1 MSATSSASPDVRRPR
16 HAAGASLRLVERLH
30 EIVAGINAGLPLDD
44 VLGRVCATAAELL
57 DADLVAFLLADGD
70 RWRPLVRRG
79 GQDVER
85 WAPVV
90 VSPNDWVTQ
99 LVRDGEGWC
108 AFPVD
113 DVSPVVDGI
122 LRAGLPEA
130 GAGMAVVARAP
141 GQAAGALVTVY
152 ADATRTPRPAE
163 LDVLVLL
170 AEHAGVAISA
180 AHSSAE
186 VARGR
191 RHQGVLADATVDGL
205 AVLDRTGRVLQWNR
219 AAARLTGLTAEQV
232 VGKPPPFPV
241 SEPGQVVDHRL
252 GGGRWLEVLSSAVPE
267 SDDLVV
273 EFRDVSQEKE
283 LEHAKDAFLATV
295 GHELRTPVTAIQGF
309 SSTLLRRWHDLSD
322 PGRQAAVEVV
332 AERSAALAA
341 LVDKIVLGSA
351 ISLGQA
357 EVTGEPVDLGRVLA
371 EVLAER
377 PAGDLRHD
385 VILDVADTAPAA
397 LADPRSLTEIVT
409 QLVDNAVKFSPD
421 GGDVLV
427 RAWDDGARVG
437 ISVIDHGIGVDPVDR
452 DRVFELFYQ
461 SGTGD
466 RRRFGGMGLG
476 LYIVRQL
483 VRSFGGEVAV
493 YGMPGGGTEVRVS
506 LVRAGAAQPM
516 PWPSSCYVNDLTEGK
531 DQPVLTE
538 GKDRQDRCE
547 TEA

>member
-1 MSATSSASPDVRRPR
+1 MSATSSATSADVRGPR
-16 HAAGASLRLVERLH
+16 HAAGDSLRLVERLH
-30 EIVAGINAGLPLDD
+30 EVVAGIGAGLPLDD
-44 VLGRVCATAAELL
+44 VLERICATAAELL

-70 RWRPLVRRG
+70 KWRPLVLRG
-79 GQDVER
+79 GHGAER

-90 VSPNDWVTQ
+90 VSPTDWVTQ

-130 GAGMAVVARAP
+130 GAGMAAVARAP
-141 GQAAGALVTVY
+141 GQAVGALVTVY
-152 ADATRTPRPAE
+152 ADSSRTPKPAE

-170 AEHAGVAISA
+170 AEHAGVAIST

-219 AAARLTGLTAEQV
+219 AAARLTGLSAEQV
-232 VGKPPPFPV
+232 IGKPPPFPV
-241 SEPGQVVDHRL
+241 SEPGQVIDHRL
-252 GGGRWLEVLSSAVPE
+252 GGGRWLEVLSSAVPD
-267 SDDLVV
+267 SDDVVV

-322 PGRQAAVEVV
+322 SGRQAAVEVV
-332 AERSAALAA
+332 AERSAALAE

-357 EVTGEPVDLGRVLA
+357 EVAREPVDLGQVLADVLA
-371 EVLAER
+371 EL
-377 PAGDLRHD
+377 PSTDPRHH
-385 VILDVADTAPAA
+385 VILDVADTAPSA
-397 LADPRSLTEIVT
+397 LADRRSLGEIVA

-427 RAWDDGARVG
+427 RAWDDGGCVG
-437 ISVIDHGIGVDPVDR
+437 ISVIDHGIGVDPADLDR
-452 DRVFELFYQ
+452 IFELFYQ

-483 VRSFGGEVAV
+483 VRSLGGEVAA
-493 YGMPGGGTEVRVS
+493 YGMPSGGTEVRVS
-506 LVRAGAAQPM
+506 LRRATASQPV
-516 PWPSSCYVNDLTEGK
+516 PWPSSRYVNDLTAGK
-531 DQPVLTE
+531 DLP
-538 GKDRQDRCE
+538 DRCE

>member
-1 MSATSSASPDVRRPR
+1 MPATSSAASADVRRPR
-16 HAAGASLRLVERLH
+16 HAAGDSLRLVERLH
-30 EIVAGINAGLPLDD
+30 EVVAGINAGLPLDE
-44 VLGRVCATAAELL
+44 VLERICATAAELL
-57 DADLVAFLLADGD
+57 DADLVAFLLADGEQ
-70 RWRPLVRRG
+70 WRPLVLRG
-79 GQDVER
+79 GQTAER

-90 VSPNDWVTQ
+90 ASPNDWVTQ
-99 LVRDGEGWC
+99 LVREGEGWC

-122 LRAGLPEA
+122 LRAGMPEA
-130 GAGMAVVARAP
+130 GTGMAAVARAP
-141 GQAAGALVTVY
+141 GQAFGALVAVY
-152 ADATRTPRPAE
+152 ADATRTPKPAE

-170 AEHAGVAISA
+170 AEHAGVAISTA
-180 AHSSAE
+180 RSSAE

-205 AVLDRTGRVLQWNR
+205 AVVDRTGRVLQWNR
-219 AAARLTGLTAEQV
+219 AAARLTGIAAEDVIGRQ
-232 VGKPPPFPV
+232 PPFPV

-252 GGGRWLEVLSSAVPE
+252 GGGRWLEVLSSAVPD

-273 EFRDVSQEKE
+273 EFRDVSQERE

-322 PGRQAAVEVV
+322 SGRQAAVEVV

-357 EVTGEPVDLGRVLA
+357 EVTGEPVDLGRLLA
-371 EVLAER
+371 DAVETLQPEDPR
-377 PAGDLRHD
+377 YH
-385 VILDVADTAPAA
+385 VILDVADTAPSA
-397 LADPRSLTEIVT
+397 LADQRSLVEIIN

-437 ISVIDHGIGVDPVDR
+437 ISVIDHGIGVDPTDLDR
-452 DRVFELFYQ
+452 IFELFYQ

-483 VRSFGGEVAV
+483 VRSLGGEVGA
-493 YGMPGGGTEVRVS
+493 YAMPSGGTEVRVS
-506 LVRAGAAQPM
+506 LPRASAAQPM
-516 PWPSSCYVNDLTEGK
+516 PWPSSCYVNDLTVGK
-531 DQPVLTE
+531 DEP
-538 GKDRQDRCE
+538 DRCE
-547 TEA
+547 T

>member
-1 MSATSSASPDVRRPR
+1 MSATRSATSADVRRPR
-16 HAAGASLRLVERLH
+16 HGAGDSLRLVERLH
-30 EIVAGINAGLPLDD
+30 EIVTGINAGLPLDD
-44 VLGRVCATAAELL
+44 VLERVCATARELL
-57 DADLVAFLLADGD
+57 DADLVALLIADGD
-70 RWRPLVRRG
+70 AWQPLVLRG
-79 GQDVER
+79 GHGAER

-90 VSPNDWVTQ
+90 VSPTDWVTQ

-130 GAGMAVVARAP
+130 GAGMATVARVP
-141 GQAAGALVTVY
+141 GQAVGALVVVY
-152 ADATRTPRPAE
+152 ADATRTPKPDE

-170 AEHAGVAISA
+170 AEHAGVAIST

-219 AAARLTGLTAEQV
+219 AAARLTGLTAEEV
-232 VGKPPPFPV
+232 IGKQPPFPV
-241 SEPGQVVDHRL
+241 SEPGHVVDHRL
-252 GGGRWLEVLSSAVPE
+252 GGGRWLEVVSSAVPD

-283 LEHAKDAFLATV
+283 LEHAKDAFLATI

-309 SSTLLRRWHDLSD
+309 SSTLLRRWNDLSD
-322 PGRQAAVEVV
+322 SGRQAAVEVV

-351 ISLGQA
+351 VSLGQA
-357 EVTGEPVDLGRVLA
+357 EITGEPVDLGGLLTDVLA
-371 EVLAER
+371 EL
-377 PAGDLRHD
+377 PTPDPRHH
-385 VILDVADTAPAA
+385 VILDVADTAPSA
-397 LADPRSLTEIVT
+397 LADRRSLTEIVT
-409 QLVDNAVKFSPD
+409 QLLDNALKFSPD

-437 ISVIDHGIGVDPVDR
+437 ISVIDHGIGVDPADLDR
-452 DRVFELFYQ
+452 IFELFYQ

-483 VRSFGGEVAV
+483 VRSLGGEVAA
-493 YGMPGGGTEVRVS
+493 YGMPSGGTEVRVS
-506 LVRAGAAQPM
+506 LKRATAAQPL
-516 PWPSSCYVNDLTEGK
+516 PWPSSCYVNDLTLGK
-531 DQPVLTE
+531 DE
-538 GKDRQDRCE
+538 QDRCE